1 MVMSQAIKNVLLPV
15 VDASTKVLIVGS
27 MPGKQSLEKQQY
39 YGNPRNHFWPIM
51 GELLEIAI
59 PEEYDKRITLLKN
72 NAIGLWDTIETC
84 ERKGSL
90 DAAIRNEKP
99 NDFYTLFE
107 NYPNIQLVLF
117 NGAKAFEVFKKHLGL
132 GLLEGRAYKKM
143 SSTSPI
149 PGKNIKS
156 FAEKLE
162 DWRIIQSYLSD

>member
-1 MVMSQAIKNVLLPV
+1 MSSEIKNVLLPV
-15 VDASTKVLIVGS
+15 VDSATKVLIVGS

-51 GELLEIAI
+51 SELLETEV
-59 PEEYDKRITLLKN
+59 PDDYVKRIALLKH

-84 ERKGSL
+84 EREGSL

-99 NDFYTLFE
+99 NDFQTLFE
-107 NYPNIQLVLF
+107 EYPNIQLVLF
-117 NGAKAFEVFKKHLGL
+117 NGAKAFEVFKKHIGL
-132 GLLEGRAYKKM
+132 ELLEERAYKKM
-143 SSTSPI
+143 PSTSPI

-162 DWRIIQSYLSD
+162 DWRIIQSYLSS

>member
-1 MVMSQAIKNVLLPV
+1 MSSEIKNVLLPV
-15 VDASTKVLIVGS
+15 VDSATKVLIVGS

-51 GELLEIAI
+51 SELLETEV
-59 PEEYDKRITLLKN
+59 PDDYVKRIALLKH

-84 ERKGSL
+84 EREGSL

-99 NDFYTLFE
+99 NDFQTLFE
-107 NYPNIQLVLF
+107 KYPNIQLVLF
-117 NGAKAFEVFKKHLGL
+117 NGAKAFEVFKKHIGL
-132 GLLEGRAYKKM
+132 ELLEERAYKKM
-143 SSTSPI
+143 PSTSPI

-162 DWRIIQSYLSD
+162 DWRIIQSYLSS